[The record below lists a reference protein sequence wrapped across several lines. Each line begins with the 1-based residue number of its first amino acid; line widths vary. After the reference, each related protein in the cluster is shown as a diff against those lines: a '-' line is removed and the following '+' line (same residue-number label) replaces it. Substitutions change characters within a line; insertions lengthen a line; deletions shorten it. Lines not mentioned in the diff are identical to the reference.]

1 MSPEERVVSA
11 LYGVL
16 PEETVRTQL
25 IPALRDM
32 TMEAAKTVHEERY
45 IGPSEQQLDDVA
57 EAAAARMSLGPRTMW
72 KTKLDGEGVV
82 MMSPFKVVKMHQSH
96 INRNTVG
103 RFKLEEE
110 IAQLREKIDIEIW
123 NLQVKA
129 SQQHQ
134 LSTYVDEENS
144 TIQDNFKAIVVAM
157 TALELKHDKR
167 ITAIEKKLAAAA
179 AQKELEA
186 KLNVAAMDA
195 A

>member
-32 TMEAAKTVHEERY
+32 TMEAAKTLYEERF

-57 EAAAARMSLGPRTMW
+57 EAAAARMSLGPRAMW